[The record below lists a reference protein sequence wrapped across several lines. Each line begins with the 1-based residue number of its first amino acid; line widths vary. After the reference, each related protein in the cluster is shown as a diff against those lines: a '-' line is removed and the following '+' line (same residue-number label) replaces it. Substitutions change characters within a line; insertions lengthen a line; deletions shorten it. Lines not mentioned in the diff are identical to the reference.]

1 MLRRQKGGMKKEDVE
16 DFFESI
22 DEMMLVKIREE
33 NVNYGGY
40 VLSED
45 SINEL
50 EVLPPFFSLYRNDFD
65 RVLKRIIE
73 DNELHYGDYD
83 DEDLIKVTLTST
95 ESKNK
100 VIGWCESMTSEV
112 TIADV
117 TQQTIEPEIV
127 TRLEE
132 LTKDEQQK
140 MAELIFHEEI
150 GKNDLGPVILRLLAV
165 ECDVRADGDRT
176 VYRDYP
182 NNNEQS
188 VSSCRRSVATP
199 KKYVSIRRLRNK
211 TLKNIRMGNAR
222 KKSQR
227 KRKSHH
233 KRKSHRRSI
242 SK

>member
-1 MLRRQKGGMKKEDVE
+1 MPRRQKGGMKKEDVE

-22 DEMMLVKIREE
+22 DEMIYEKIIEQNRD
-33 NVNYGGY
+33 YDGY

-45 SINEL
+45 SIKEL
-50 EVLPPFFSLYRNDFD
+50 EELPPFFSLYRNDFD

-73 DNELHYGDYD
+73 DSHLHYGDYD
-83 DEDLIKVTLTST
+83 DEGLIKITLKST

-100 VIGWCESMTSEV
+100 VIGWNECASSEV
-112 TIADV
+112 TIADT

-127 TRLEE
+127 TRLEK

-140 MAELIFHEEI
+140 MADLIFHEEI

-165 ECDVRADGDRT
+165 ECDVHADGDPT

-182 NNNEQS
+182 NNNKQS
-188 VSSCRRSVATP
+188 VSSYRRSVATP
-199 KKYVSIRRLRNK
+199 RKSVSIRRLKNR

-222 KKSQR
+222 KKSHRQ
-227 KRKSHH
+227 RKSHH
-233 KRKSHRRSI
+233 KRKSHRRSF